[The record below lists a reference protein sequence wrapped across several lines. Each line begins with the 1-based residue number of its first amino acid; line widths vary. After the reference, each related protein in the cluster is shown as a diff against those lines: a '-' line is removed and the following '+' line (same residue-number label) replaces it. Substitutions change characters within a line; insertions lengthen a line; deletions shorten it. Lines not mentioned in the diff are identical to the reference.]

1 MAGLTYLQI
10 CNRVFNRLNETNMT
24 SSNFTSAVG
33 FQQAVKEGVLDA
45 ISDIN
50 TEELQW
56 PFNHNATIQ
65 ILATNGTQIYSF
77 PANTTSADFDS
88 FYLKRDDNA
97 VIPIANGGDGV
108 TAHRIVAKPIPR
120 INYLK
125 WVQKFRDRDDAMN
138 LVNYAT
144 PDFVFQTQDNPNNF
158 GITPPSNQAYTVA
171 YEYWSNPA
179 DMALFSDTPNIPI
192 QFQSVIIDGAT
203 YYAYLF
209 RDNAS
214 EAKAMLDQFQAGIR
228 QMRTQLIN
236 REENME
242 NDVLPHGGG
251 VARSFG
257 YGFGF

>member
-1 MAGLTYLQI
+1 MALNYVQI
-10 CNRVFNRLNETNMT
+10 CNRVLNRLNEVSLTPT
-24 SSNFTSAVG
+24 TFSNAIG

-50 TEELQW
+50 TEEIQW
-56 PFNHNATIQ
+56 PFNHASGSQT
-65 ILATNGTQIYSF
+65 LATDGTQIYSF
-77 PANTTSADFDS
+77 PGTVATVDWDS
-88 FYLKRDDNA
+88 FFLVRNDTLP
-97 VIPIANGGDGV
+97 IPIANGGDGV
-108 TAHRIVAKPIPR
+108 TARPVVGKPIPR
-120 INYLK
+120 INYNK
-125 WVQKFRDRDDAMN
+125 WLQKFKDRDVAMN

-144 PDFVFQTQDNPNNF
+144 PDFVFQTQENPNNF
-158 GITPPSNQAYTVA
+158 GITPPSNQLFTVT
-171 YEYWSNPA
+171 YEYWTNA
-179 DMALFSDTPNIPI
+179 NDIVLYSDIPNIPSN
-192 QFQSVIIDGAT
+192 FTSVIIDGAT

-228 QMRTQLIN
+228 QMRTILIN

-251 VARSFG
+251 VARSYG